1 MKKEDLI
8 PETITLKDLFSYD
21 KKYIIP
27 GYQRPYEWDKK
38 QIKEMLNTI
47 FDAFDLN
54 PNDALLFG
62 TLQFNVLTEHS
73 TESGKEIIDGH
84 QRFTTF
90 YLLMK
95 YLGEEPPIKYENQ
108 IVDTKSLYELIKN
121 NKVYQNNYQY
131 ICEYL
136 DKYKAE
142 NSEDCFEKKLIKF
155 LKNNIIF
162 ISINISNCKSIDET
176 MQVFNS
182 LNTTGLQ
189 LQVKDMFKIQYCD
202 YLSKFSEISK
212 EEILSKINDSYNNI
226 CINNDTIYSLDENVL
241 LDVFRF
247 YIMSKSKKNTWASDF
262 RMSNSQFFENLFNKN
277 EFNVNLK
284 LDIFRNISYCIKCT
298 QEILETKRDIVTVDG
313 ISAFS
318 KELIE
323 WSGYGKIKNL
333 YYYLIFVQ
341 FLNDKSVTID
351 KILHAEKLMLEL
363 LKLCSVFRFTH
374 SKIINQVFNDVGD
387 LVFKK
392 LLKSKNA
399 VYDFKTAYI
408 NKTIELKNAHTD
420 RIDNFNTIF
429 KNDGNVFLSNK
440 PHLILAFS
448 YIHDAQN
455 FPENISI
462 KQIKEDLFYRTKWNL
477 DIEHI
482 LSQLLYEKTPYVN
495 SIGNLMYLNSNINK
509 SLGVFTKK
517 IQKESNAKQQ
527 DFDNK
532 LEKYKTD
539 ELISVKE
546 FIYAYKDINFID
558 RRNKEKIN
566 YIKEIYNY
574 QEIFGI

>member
-1 MKKEDLI
+1 MKKEDLK

-47 FDAFDLN
+47 FAAFDLN

-62 TLQFNVLTEHS
+62 TLQFNVLTEHN
-73 TESGKEIIDGH
+73 TEHGKEIIDGH

-95 YLGEEPPIKYENQ
+95 CLGKAPKIEYENQ
-108 IVDTKSLYELIKN
+108 IISTKTIDELIDN
-121 NKVYQNNYQY
+121 VTIYHENYKY
-131 ICEYL
+131 ICECI
-136 DKYKAE
+136 DKYKTA
-142 NSEDCFEKKLIKF
+142 KF
-155 LKNNIIF
+155 IQFLEEQVVF
-162 ISINISNCKSIDET
+162 ISINKISNYNSIDDT
-176 MQVFNS
+176 IQIFNS

-189 LQVKDMFKIQYCD
+189 LQVKDIFKIQYCD
-202 YLSKFSEISK
+202 YLSNFSNDSK
-212 EEILSKINDSYNNI
+212 EKILSIINTSYNNI
-226 CINNDTIYSLDENVL
+226 CISNDGIYSLEENVL
-241 LDVFRF
+241 IDVFKF
-247 YIMSKSKKNTWASDF
+247 YIMGKSQKNTWATDF
-262 RMSNSQFFENLFNKN
+262 RMSNSQFFQNLFNKSQ
-277 EFNVNLK
+277 FNVNLK
-284 LDIFRNISYCIKCT
+284 LDIFINISYCIKCT
-298 QEILETKRDIVTVDG
+298 QEILETKRDIVAIDG
-313 ISAFS
+313 IGAFS

-323 WSGYGKIKNL
+323 WSGYGKLKNL

-374 SKIINQVFNDVGD
+374 SKIINKVFNDVGE

-392 LLKSKNA
+392 LIKSKNA

-420 RIDNFNTIF
+420 RIDKFNTIF

-448 YIHDAQN
+448 YIQDAQN
-455 FPENISI
+455 FPEKISV

-482 LSQLLYEKTPYVN
+482 LSQLLYEETPYVN

-527 DFDNK
+527 DFENK

-546 FIYAYKDINFID
+546 FLYTYRDINFID